1 MNKNYLFNLRI
12 IVNNLFR
19 IYILIFFNF
28 LLIFFNNFYHILF
41 LKLINYL
48 IKLVFFS
55 DFIKINLME
64 LFITF

>member
-28 LLIFFNNFYHILF
+28 LLIYEN
-41 LKLINYL
+41 
-48 IKLVFFS
+48 
-55 DFIKINLME
+55 
-64 LFITF
+64 

>member
-28 LLIFFNNFYHILF
+28 LLNFFIYNLNF
-41 LKLINYL
+41 
-48 IKLVFFS
+48 
-55 DFIKINLME
+55 
-64 LFITF
+64 LFII

>member
-28 LLIFFNNFYHILF
+28 LLIQMFKIIFFNF
-41 LKLINYL
+41 
-48 IKLVFFS
+48 
-55 DFIKINLME
+55 
-64 LFITF
+64 